1 MYWKY
6 FCTSNPPQCGLTIYS
21 WDQPSIC
28 EKNGFNQRV
37 LMGINMF
44 DIAVVGE
51 IWMLTQVYWDLTNN
65 HWDLIW
71 PIYRFH

>member
-1 MYWKY
+1 
-6 FCTSNPPQCGLTIYS
+6 
-21 WDQPSIC
+21 
-28 EKNGFNQRV
+28 
-37 LMGINMF
+37 MGINMF

-51 IWMLTQVYWDLTNN
+51 IWMFTQVYWDLTNN